1 VTRVPAS
8 PLVPAVEGIS
18 AIADNVLVVVVQ
30 LPGVLDVELLH
41 RAIRAVSVNLP
52 ELGGRPRQTFWRTC
66 WVLDEEPG
74 WTVVEF
80 PDADDDLAAEVE
92 RELFAAPFHLQGE
105 LPLEVR
111 LVHLSGGDR
120 LFVRVHHLLA
130 DGGGAKELVYRIA
143 VAYRAL
149 AAEPDWTPPPV
160 RRRHALW
167 RLAAAWRPW
176 HVPAYLL
183 GLLDDLW
190 SLRPGRGMTVPM
202 DPGATEAVRCGRL
215 HVGPPRV
222 RAFKERWGRRG
233 ATVNDL
239 LVTAFARALEVS
251 WPDAP
256 QPEINLVCTADLRQV
271 VPGAAEVE
279 NLSSI
284 HTLRMGRRPLP
295 AARELMERTLASTRR
310 WKRGFVGYG
319 FALVAITLAAVLP
332 GGILRSLVARA
343 VQQGP
348 PQRLGPVVFTNMGR
362 LDPARLDFGAGPCQH
377 AYILP
382 PIGHP
387 PVLIAAATGCGDA
400 VDVTVAHHDPAIGV
414 ERVQTFLDAVDAEI
428 DALIDR
434 R

>member
-1 VTRVPAS
+1 MTPVPAS

-30 LPGVLDVELLH
+30 LSETLDVERLH
-41 RAIRAVSVNLP
+41 RAIRAVSTNLP
-52 ELGGRPRQTFWRTC
+52 ELGGRPRQAFWRTS

-74 WTVVEF
+74 WTVVEV

-92 RELFAAPFHLQGE
+92 RELFAAPFRLQGD
-105 LPLEVR
+105 LPIEVR
-111 LVHLSGGDR
+111 LVHLGDGDR
-120 LFVRVHHLLA
+120 LLVRVHHLLA
-130 DGGGAKELVYRIA
+130 DGGGVKELVYRIA
-143 VAYRAL
+143 AAYRAL
-149 AAEPDWTPPPV
+149 AADPDWTPPPV

-167 RLAAAWRPW
+167 RLVAAWRPW
-176 HVPAYLL
+176 RVPAYLS

-190 SLRPGRGMTVPM
+190 SLRPGHGMTVPM
-202 DPGATEAVRCGRL
+202 APGAAGRARCGRL
-215 HVGPPRV
+215 HVRPARV
-222 RAFKERWGRRG
+222 RAFKACWGSRG

-295 AARELMERTLASTRR
+295 PARELMERTLAATRR
-310 WKRGFVGYG
+310 WKRGLVGYG
-319 FALVAITLAAVLP
+319 FALFAVTLATILP
-332 GGILRSLVARA
+332 GGVIRPLLGRA
-343 VQQGP
+343 VRQGP

-362 LDPARLDFGAGPCQH
+362 LDPTRLDFGAGPCRH

-382 PIGHP
+382 PIGHA

-400 VDVTVAHHDPAIGV
+400 VDVTVAHQEPALGAEQV
-414 ERVQTFLDAVDAEI
+414 RAFLDAVDVEI
-428 DALIDR
+428 DALLS
-434 R
+434 